1 MALAR
6 ASDLAPDPHVARGS
20 ALMATPTSS
29 LHELEFF
36 SSLLRAVR
44 DSVIYTDLEG
54 RIGYWNQGASATFGY
69 TSEEMLG
76 RRPEMLYPDEAPS
89 RVEDDHRRILAGE
102 EFAGEWLG
110 RTKAGDP
117 VWLDV
122 KTTVVRGRTGE
133 VMGFIAVG
141 KDITLRKRTERALQ
155 ASEERYRAFLEQ
167 TVEGL
172 WRVELREPVPIDLPE
187 DDQVDRFYAHGY
199 MAECNDAMARM
210 YGLER
215 ASDLLGVALGDLLP
229 RSDPHNIEYLREFV
243 RQGYRLLEAESH
255 EQDVEG
261 RDRYFLNN
269 LIGIVEGGMLRHAW
283 GSQRD
288 ITERRRAEAQLLQ
301 VERLEAVGQLAGGV
315 AHEAN
320 NQMSVILGCAEFVI
334 RREDI
339 DEEVRQDVEH
349 IQRAAERTAG
359 ITQQLLAFSSRQ
371 LLHLQVL
378 EVNAS
383 IRKLEPI
390 LRRTLS
396 PDQHLVVE
404 LGAEP
409 DLVWADAGQLDQV
422 LLNLTLNA
430 RDAMSSGGRVSIETS
445 VVNLSADYAG
455 GKEGTE
461 VVPGPYVLIAV
472 SDTGHGMDRA
482 TLARVFE
489 PFFTTKG
496 IGRGTGLG
504 LSTVYGIVKQCGG
517 FIWAYSEP
525 GLGTSFKTYLPLAEA
540 DAQPEDTPV
549 GALRSKPGET
559 ILLVED
565 EPMVRRVVGRV
576 LREFG
581 YIVEEAGN
589 GREALERLTG
599 QKPSLVITDLIMPEM
614 GGRELA
620 ASLTERFP
628 DVPVLFT
635 SGYTDNDAMRRELVH
650 ERRPFLQK
658 PLGPD
663 LLLRTVRDLLDGV

>member
-1 MALAR
+1 
-6 ASDLAPDPHVARGS
+6 
-20 ALMATPTSS
+20 MATPAAS

-44 DSVIYTDLEG
+44 DSVIFTDLEG
-54 RIGYWNQGASATFGY
+54 LIRYWNEGATDIFGY
-69 TSEEMLG
+69 TADEMIG
-76 RRPEMLYPDEAPS
+76 RRPEVLYPDEEPS
-89 RVEDDHRRILAGE
+89 RLEDDRRRILEGD
-102 EFAGEWLG
+102 EFSGEWLG
-110 RTKAGDP
+110 RTKADEP

-122 KTTVVRGRTGE
+122 KTTVVRARSGE
-133 VMGFIAVG
+133 PTGFIAVG
-141 KDITLRKRTERALQ
+141 KDVTQRKRAEHALQ
-155 ASEERYRAFLEQ
+155 ASEERYRAFIEQ
-167 TVEGL
+167 TAEGV
-172 WRVELREPVPIDLPE
+172 WRIELKDGVSISLPVDE
-187 DDQVDRFYAHGY
+187 QVDAFYAQGY

-210 YGLER
+210 YGLTH
-215 ASDLLGVALGDLLP
+215 ASELLGVALGDLVP

-255 EQDVEG
+255 ERDVEG

-269 LIGIVEGGMLRHAW
+269 LIGIVEGGKLRRAW

-288 ITERRRAEAQLLQ
+288 ITERRRAELQLRQ

-320 NQMSVILGCAEFVI
+320 NQMSVILGCAEFVL
-334 RREDI
+334 RRTDI
-339 DEEVRQDVEH
+339 DAECRQDVEH

-378 EVNAS
+378 EINA
-383 IRKLEPI
+383 IVRQLEPI
-390 LRRTLS
+390 LRRTLQ
-396 PDQHLVVE
+396 PDQQLSVS
-404 LGAEP
+404 LGANP
-409 DLVWADAGQLDQV
+409 DLVWADSGQLDQV

-430 RDAMSSGGRVSIETS
+430 RDAMQGGGMVSIETRTIH
-445 VVNLSADYAG
+445 LSEYYAH

-461 VVPGPYVLIAV
+461 IVPGQYVMIAV
-472 SDTGHGMDRA
+472 SDTGHGMDRQ

-496 IGRGTGLG
+496 LGRGTGLG

-525 GLGTSFKTYLPLAEA
+525 GLGTTFKTYLPLAEA
-540 DAQPEDTPV
+540 TASEDNAPS
-549 GALRSKPGET
+549 GALRSKTGET

-576 LREFG
+576 LREYG
-581 YIVEEAGN
+581 YTVEEAAN
-589 GREALERLTG
+589 GREAMVRVDGT
-599 QKPSLVITDLIMPEM
+599 KPDLVITDLIMPEM

-620 ASLTERFP
+620 SNLSKKFP
-628 DVPVLFT
+628 DLPVLFT
-635 SGYTDNDAMRRELVH
+635 SGYTDNEAVRRELVN

-663 LLLRTVRDLLDGV
+663 ILLRTVRDLLDGV